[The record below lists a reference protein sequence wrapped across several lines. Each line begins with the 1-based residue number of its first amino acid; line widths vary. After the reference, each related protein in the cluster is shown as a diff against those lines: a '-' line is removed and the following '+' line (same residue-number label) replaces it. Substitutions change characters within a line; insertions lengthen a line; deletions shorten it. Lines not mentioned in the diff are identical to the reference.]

1 MKGFLI
7 FKHALFTV
15 LRNWKEA
22 LKIGLIPWSITLIF
36 FFVAF
41 GSAGVEA
48 LTTGASYGL
57 GRELASGQAYGKLV
71 FVGVVGTFC
80 ALWVAINWHRYVLLE
95 EYPEHWI
102 PNIKLNRIFAYLG
115 QCLLLGLAIFAISLA
130 VMLVSSLMG
139 VVIAAVVD
147 GGRSGAAI
155 VMAGVSIL
163 VNLIIGIV
171 TYRMIA
177 VLPAVAVGDSL
188 AIGQAFD
195 ATKGANFAIFVLI
208 LINFAVNF
216 VLQFLVGV
224 TALAS
229 PEVAM
234 VLGLLSMSVLG
245 LTNIS
250 VLTTFYGHYVEGREI

>member
-7 FKHALFTV
+7 FKHALFMV

-22 LKIGLIPWSITLIF
+22 LKIGLIPWSITLIV

-48 LTTGASYGL
+48 LTTSASHGL
-57 GRELASGQAYGKLV
+57 GRELAVDQTLGKLI
-71 FVGVVGTFC
+71 FVGVVAAFC

-102 PNIKLNRIFAYLG
+102 PNIQLNRIFAYLG
-115 QCLLLGLAIFAISLA
+115 QCLLLGLAIFAIGLA
-130 VMLVSSLMG
+130 VMLVSSLIG
-139 VVIAAVVD
+139 VVIAAIVD
-147 GGRSGAAI
+147 GGRSGVAI

-163 VNLIIGIV
+163 INLIIGIV
-171 TYRMIA
+171 SYRIIA
-177 VLPAVAVGDSL
+177 VLPAVAVGESL
-188 AIGQAFD
+188 SIGKAFD
-195 ATKGANFAIFVLI
+195 ATKGANFSIFVLL

-216 VLQFLVGV
+216 VLQFLVGL

-229 PEVAM
+229 QEVAM
-234 VLGLLSMSVLG
+234 ILGLLSASVLG